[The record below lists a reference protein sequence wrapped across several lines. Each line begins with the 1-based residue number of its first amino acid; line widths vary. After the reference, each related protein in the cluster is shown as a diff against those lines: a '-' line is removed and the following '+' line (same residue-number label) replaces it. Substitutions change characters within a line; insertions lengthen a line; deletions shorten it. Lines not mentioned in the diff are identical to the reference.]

1 MPPEPEETPASVYSK
16 LSVRTAGKGQDPL
29 PGTQIFIPCGDCRE
43 KPANFFSPPILIKSD
58 ISQKNA
64 DLVKKFT
71 NIPCGKRGVSVS
83 PLASAF
89 RKGFI
94 MRFALQTV
102 SLWLLSLASTFAAA
116 EGGHHALPLDAQKL
130 HDWLPVSNSIIMVWI
145 AVGVIVLFCRA
156 ATKKMSLVPAGF
168 QNFAEW
174 AMESLYDFL
183 ENLMGPHL
191 TKRTFWFFGTIF
203 FFILVSN
210 YLGLI
215 PGVGTV
221 GWHLEDG
228 KGHSA
233 GFLPILRGANAD
245 INMTAAMAFTF
256 ALLWIYWA
264 ITENG
269 LKGFLA
275 HIFAP
280 KGVKGFLFWA
290 LMPLFLFVG
299 VLEVIS
305 IAIRP
310 VALSFRLF
318 GNIYGGEQ
326 TLEKLMALVPEKLAF
341 LPALPFYFMELL
353 VGFVQAL
360 VFTLLCAIF
369 LKLIC
374 DHGDEEHH

>member
-1 MPPEPEETPASVYSK
+1 MRFF
-16 LSVRTAGKGQDPL
+16 LSTA
-29 PGTQIFIPCGDCRE
+29 TFW
-43 KPANFFSPPILIKSD
+43 IL
-58 ISQKNA
+58 
-64 DLVKKFT
+64 
-71 NIPCGKRGVSVS
+71 S
-83 PLASAF
+83 PLAA
-89 RKGFI
+89 
-94 MRFALQTV
+94 
-102 SLWLLSLASTFAAA
+102 FAAA
-116 EGGHHALPLDAQKL
+116 EGGHHALPLDAQRL
-130 HDWLPVSNSIIMVWI
+130 SDTLPITNSMIMVWL
-145 AVGVIVLFCRA
+145 AVGLIVLFCRA
-156 ATKKMSLVPAGF
+156 ATRKMSLVPAGF

-174 AMESLYDFL
+174 AIESLYDFL
-183 ENLMGPHL
+183 AGLMGAHL
-191 TKRTFWFFGTIF
+191 TKRTFWFFGSVF

-221 GWHLEDG
+221 GWNTTDSH
-228 KGHSA
+228 GHH
-233 GFLPILRGANAD
+233 GFLPFLRGANAD
-245 INMTAAMAFTF
+245 INMTAAMGFSF
-256 ALLWIYWA
+256 AALWLYWA
-264 ITENG
+264 LTENNV
-269 LKGFLA
+269 KGFLG

-280 KGVKGFLFWA
+280 KGSFKGIML
-290 LMPLFLFVG
+290 LMMIPIFLFVG

-310 VALSFRLF
+310 VALTFRLY

-326 TLEKLMALVPEKLAF
+326 TLESLMALVPKSVAF

>member
-1 MPPEPEETPASVYSK
+1 
-16 LSVRTAGKGQDPL
+16 
-29 PGTQIFIPCGDCRE
+29 
-43 KPANFFSPPILIKSD
+43 
-58 ISQKNA
+58 
-64 DLVKKFT
+64 
-71 NIPCGKRGVSVS
+71 
-83 PLASAF
+83 
-89 RKGFI
+89 
-94 MRFALQTV
+94 MRFF
-102 SLWLLSLASTFAAA
+102 LSSTFFWILTPVAALA
-116 EGGHHALPLDAQKL
+116 AGEGGHHALPLDAQRL
-130 HDWLPVSNSIIMVWI
+130 SDTLPITNSMIMVWL
-145 AVGVIVLFCRA
+145 AVGLIVLFCRA
-156 ATKKMSLVPAGF
+156 ATRQMSLIPTGF

-174 AMESLYDFL
+174 AIESLYDFL
-183 ENLMGPHL
+183 SGLMGAHL

-203 FFILVSN
+203 FFILTSN

-221 GWHLEDG
+221 GWHTSDG
-228 KGHSA
+228 QGHS
-233 GFLPILRGANAD
+233 GFLPFLRGGNAD
-245 INMTAAMAFTF
+245 INMTAAMSFSF
-256 ALLWIYWA
+256 ALLWFYWA

-269 LKGFLA
+269 AKGFIG

-280 KGVKGFLFWA
+280 KGNFAGIMMLV
-290 LMPLFLFVG
+290 MIPVFLFVG

-326 TLEKLMALVPEKLAF
+326 TLEALMALVPKSIAF
-341 LPALPFYFMELL
+341 IPALPFYFMELL

-374 DHGDEEHH
+374 DHGDEAHH

>member
-1 MPPEPEETPASVYSK
+1 MRFL
-16 LSVRTAGKGQDPL
+16 LSTA
-29 PGTQIFIPCGDCRE
+29 IFI
-43 KPANFFSPPILIKSD
+43 S
-58 ISQKNA
+58 
-64 DLVKKFT
+64 
-71 NIPCGKRGVSVS
+71 S
-83 PLASAF
+83 PLAA
-89 RKGFI
+89 I
-94 MRFALQTV
+94 
-102 SLWLLSLASTFAAA
+102 AAE
-116 EGGHHALPLDAQKL
+116 EGGHHALPLDAQRL
-130 HDWLPVSNSIIMVWI
+130 SDTLPITNSMIMVWI
-145 AVGVIVLFCRA
+145 AVGLIVLFCKV
-156 ATKKMSLVPAGF
+156 ATRQMSLVPAGI

-174 AMESLYDFL
+174 AIESLYDFL
-183 ENLMGPHL
+183 AGLMGPHL

-203 FFILVSN
+203 FFILTSN

-221 GWHLEDG
+221 GWNTVDAH
-228 KGHSA
+228 GHH
-233 GFLPILRGANAD
+233 GFLPFLRGANAD
-245 INMTAAMAFTF
+245 INMTAAMGFTF
-256 ALLWIYWA
+256 AILWFYWA
-264 ITENG
+264 LTENNV
-269 LKGFLA
+269 KGFLG

-280 KGVKGFLFWA
+280 KGSFKGIML
-290 LMPLFLFVG
+290 LMMIPIFLFVG

-310 VALSFRLF
+310 VALTFRLF

-326 TLEKLMALVPEKLAF
+326 TLEALMALVPKSLAF

>member
-1 MPPEPEETPASVYSK
+1 MRFFLAT
-16 LSVRTAGKGQDPL
+16 T
-29 PGTQIFIPCGDCRE
+29 IFW
-43 KPANFFSPPILIKSD
+43 IL
-58 ISQKNA
+58 
-64 DLVKKFT
+64 
-71 NIPCGKRGVSVS
+71 S
-83 PLASAF
+83 PLAA
-89 RKGFI
+89 
-94 MRFALQTV
+94 
-102 SLWLLSLASTFAAA
+102 FAAA
-116 EGGHHALPLDAQKL
+116 EGGHHALPLDAQRL
-130 HDWLPVSNSIIMVWI
+130 SETLPITNSMVMVWV
-145 AVGVIVLFCRA
+145 AVGLIVFFCRV
-156 ATKKMSLVPAGF
+156 ATRKMALVPTGF

-174 AMESLYDFL
+174 AIESLYDFL
-183 ENLMGPHL
+183 AGLMGPHL
-191 TKRTFWFFGTIF
+191 VKRTFWFFGTIF

-221 GWHLEDG
+221 GWNTEYKDG
-228 KGHSA
+228 SH
-233 GFLPILRGANAD
+233 GFLPLLRGVNAD

-256 ALLWIYWA
+256 AILWIYWA
-264 ITENG
+264 LTENN

-280 KGVKGFLFWA
+280 KGSFKGFMLA
-290 LMPLFLFVG
+290 AMIPVFLFVG

-310 VALSFRLF
+310 VALTFRLY

-326 TLEKLMALVPEKLAF
+326 TLEALMALVPKWLAF

-374 DHGDEEHH
+374 DHGEEEHH

>member
-1 MPPEPEETPASVYSK
+1 
-16 LSVRTAGKGQDPL
+16 
-29 PGTQIFIPCGDCRE
+29 
-43 KPANFFSPPILIKSD
+43 
-58 ISQKNA
+58 
-64 DLVKKFT
+64 
-71 NIPCGKRGVSVS
+71 
-83 PLASAF
+83 
-89 RKGFI
+89 
-94 MRFALQTV
+94 MRFILTTLAFSSVAL
-102 SLWLLSLASTFAAA
+102 SSALAA
-116 EGGHHALPLDAQKL
+116 EGGGHHALPLDAQRL
-130 HDWLPVSNSIIMVWI
+130 SDFLPITNSMIMVWV
-145 AVGVIVLFCRA
+145 AVGLIVLFCRA
-156 ATKKMSLVPAGF
+156 ATRKMTLVPAGF

-183 ENLMGPHL
+183 ENLMGAHL

-203 FFILVSN
+203 FFILVTN
-210 YLGLI
+210 YLALI

-221 GWHLEDG
+221 GWHLKDAN
-228 KGHSA
+228 GHPA
-233 GFLPILRGANAD
+233 GFLPILRGGNAD

-256 ALLWIYWA
+256 ALLWFYWA

-269 LKGFLA
+269 LKGLLA

-280 KGVKGFLFWA
+280 KGSFKG
-290 LMPLFLFVG
+290 LMLAMMIPIFLFVG

-326 TLEKLMALVPEKLAF
+326 TLEKLMTLVPEKLAF

-374 DHGDEEHH
+374 DHGDKEHH

>member
-1 MPPEPEETPASVYSK
+1 MRFL
-16 LSVRTAGKGQDPL
+16 LST
-29 PGTQIFIPCGDCRE
+29 TTFW
-43 KPANFFSPPILIKSD
+43 IL
-58 ISQKNA
+58 
-64 DLVKKFT
+64 T
-71 NIPCGKRGVSVS
+71 
-83 PLASAF
+83 PLA
-89 RKGFI
+89 
-94 MRFALQTV
+94 AL
-102 SLWLLSLASTFAAA
+102 AAE
-116 EGGHHALPLDAQKL
+116 EGGHHALPLDAQRL
-130 HDWLPVSNSIIMVWI
+130 HEVLPITNSMVMVWI
-145 AVGVIVLFCRA
+145 AVGLIVFFCKA
-156 ATKKMSLVPAGF
+156 ATSKMALVPTGF

-174 AMESLYDFL
+174 VVESLYEFL
-183 ENLMGPHL
+183 AGLMGAHL
-191 TKRTFWFFGTIF
+191 TKRVFWFFGSIF

-221 GWHLEDG
+221 GWNTVDSA
-228 KGHSA
+228 GHK
-233 GFLPILRGANAD
+233 GFLPLLRGANAD

-256 ALLWIYWA
+256 AILWIYWA
-264 ITENG
+264 LTENN

-280 KGVKGFLFWA
+280 KGSFKGFMLA
-290 LMPLFLFVG
+290 AMIPVFLFVG

-310 VALSFRLF
+310 VALTFRLY

-326 TLEKLMALVPEKLAF
+326 TLEALMALVPKWLAF

-374 DHGDEEHH
+374 DHGEEEHH